1 MDEIDIHNR
10 KKNLERAIIRVKN
23 SNLSQNNKDLILK
36 FKDECISKGLTIDR
50 ALFYL
55 EKLSRIAQFLNKDFI
70 DATKEDLEELVR
82 RIELNSNYSEWTKLG
97 YKIALKKFYQW
108 VEGEDGAYPD
118 KVDWIRARI
127 KRNRE
132 KLTNL
137 PTQEEIE
144 KLISA
149 ACTVRDKA
157 LVSVLYES
165 GCRIGELLNVRLK
178 DVEFDD
184 YGAVMLVKGKTGP
197 RRIRLVSSVPRLSIW
212 IEHHPGKDNP
222 ESPLWI
228 NTGTTN
234 HQQAMMYQ
242 TARNILKELAKKI
255 NLNKPV
261 NPHSFRK
268 ARATHLA
275 STLTEAQM
283 DEYFGWIQGSK
294 MPFTYVH
301 LSGRDIDEAILK
313 IYGKTPKDNNV
324 QKFKPKKCSRCFQ
337 ENSPDSH
344 FCMRCRL
351 PLDEKTAVEI
361 EKKKKEFISTM
372 ITNEIIEKM
381 IEEKVRQ
388 ILAERNQ
395 DNV

>member
-10 KKNLERAIIRVKN
+10 RRNLERTIVRVQN
-23 SNLSQNNKDLILK
+23 SHISEINKSLIFK
-36 FKDECISKGLTIDR
+36 FKDECLSNGLSIDR
-50 ALFYL
+50 ALFYVD
-55 EKLSRIAQFLNKDFI
+55 KLYMIAQSLKKDFPQVTI
-70 DATKEDLEELVR
+70 EDLKELVR
-82 RIELNSNYSEWTKLG
+82 NIELKDYSEWTKLG
-97 YKIALKKFYQW
+97 YRITLKKFYQW
-108 VEGEDGAYPD
+108 LEGVKEGYPER
-118 KVDWIRARI
+118 VSWIKTGI
-127 KRNRE
+127 KKNRE
-132 KLTNL
+132 RLTNL

-144 KLISA
+144 NLISA

-184 YGAVMLVKGKTGP
+184 YGAIILVRGKTGP
-197 RRIRLVSSVPRLSIW
+197 RRIRLISCVPRLSVW
-212 IEHHPGKDNP
+212 IEHHSGKHNP

-234 HQQAMMYQ
+234 HTEAMMYQ
-242 TARNILKELAKKI
+242 NARVILKDLAKKI

-275 STLTEAQM
+275 SKLTEAQM
-283 DEYFGWIQGSK
+283 CEYFGWIQGSD
-294 MPFTYVH
+294 MSFTYVH

-313 IYGKTPKDNNV
+313 MHGKIPKDNGAE
-324 QKFKPKKCSRCFQ
+324 FTPRKCPRCFH
-337 ENSPDSH
+337 ENPSDSH
-344 FCMRCRL
+344 FCMTCHL

-361 EKKKKEFISTM
+361 EQRKKEFISTT

-381 IEEKVRQ
+381 VEEKVRQ
-388 ILAERNQ
+388 ILSERNQ
-395 DNV
+395 DSV